1 MELSNLAEPVFYSSI
16 YCLFLLGQKKYE
28 IMLIYIKNM
37 VCDRCKMIVGQ
48 QLENLG
54 FTVKKIALGQAEIM
68 PDPDE
73 EQLQL
78 IAAALKVPGFELIN
92 KESDKTVEAIKNIII
107 ELVHHSDLS
116 EMNASY
122 SDLIAHSIGKDYAHL
137 SRLFSN
143 SQDTT
148 IERFIIQQKAEKI
161 KELLE
166 YGELNMNEIAY
177 RMGYSSSAHLS
188 TQFKSVTGV
197 SPSQFKASEKTDRKA
212 IDKI

>member
-1 MELSNLAEPVFYSSI
+1 
-16 YCLFLLGQKKYE
+16 LGKKKHE
-28 IMLIYIKNM
+28 ISAIFVIANIKSMLIHIKNM
-37 VCDRCKMIVGQ
+37 VCDRCQMIVRQ

-54 FTVKKIALGQAEIM
+54 FTVREIALGSAEII

-73 EQLQL
+73 EQVQL

-92 KESDKTVEAIKNIII
+92 KETDKTVEAIKNVVI

-116 EMNASY
+116 EMNTSY
-122 SDLIAHSIGKDYAHL
+122 SDLIANRLGKDYAHL

-148 IERFIIQQKAEKI
+148 IERFIIQQKVEKI

-166 YGELNMNEIAY
+166 YGELNLNEIAY
-177 RMGYSSSAHLS
+177 QMGYSSSAHLS
-188 TQFKSVTGV
+188 AQFKNITGLT
-197 SPSQFKASEKTDRKA
+197 PSKFKTVGRAGRKS

>member
-1 MELSNLAEPVFYSSI
+1 M
-16 YCLFLLGQKKYE
+16 LL
-28 IMLIYIKNM
+28 YIKNM
-37 VCDRCKMIVGQ
+37 VCDRCQMIVRQ

-54 FTVKKIALGQAEIM
+54 FTVKEIALGHAEIS
-68 PDPDE
+68 PEPDE

-92 KESDKTVEAIKNIII
+92 KETDKTVEAIKNVII

-116 EMNASY
+116 ELRTSY
-122 SDLIAHSIGKDYAHL
+122 SDLIAKRIGKDYAHL

-148 IERFIIQQKAEKI
+148 IERFIIEQKVEKI

-166 YGELNMNEIAY
+166 YGELNLNEIAY

-188 TQFKSVTGV
+188 TQFKSVTGLT
-197 SPSQFKASEKTDRKA
+197 PSQFKTSELHQRNA